1 MSKIKIAQQIL
12 MNLDVEIKENKQ
24 KIQELE
30 NLKKY
35 ISKSNMFN
43 GKKKKIYA
51 LINKQKKKYL

>member
-12 MNLDVEIKENKQ
+12 MNLDVELKDNILKLE
-24 KIQELE
+24 ELQL
-30 NLKKY
+30 LKKY

>member
-1 MSKIKIAQQIL
+1 
-12 MNLDVEIKENKQ
+12 MNLDVELRDNILKLE
-24 KIQELE
+24 ELQL
-30 NLKKY
+30 LKKY